1 MANRDTDFDRPLYK
15 FLVPKLG
22 EIVFVAK
29 APHSR
34 ILFTDTGAPAAC
46 HTHLGVEAAAIR
58 TRVRAS
64 A

>member
-1 MANRDTDFDRPLYK
+1 MKY
-15 FLVPKLG
+15 LVPKLG